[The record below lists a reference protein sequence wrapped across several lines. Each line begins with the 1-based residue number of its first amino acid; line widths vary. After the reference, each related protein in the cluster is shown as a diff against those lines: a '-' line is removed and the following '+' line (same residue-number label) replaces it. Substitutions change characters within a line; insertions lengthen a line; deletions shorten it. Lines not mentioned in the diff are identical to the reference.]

1 MERPDPTARAEQSSP
16 EALPL
21 QDIRVVEFTH
31 AVMGPAAGLILADL
45 GAEVIRVEPA
55 PQGDP
60 TRRLKGFGSG
70 YYTFFNRNKKSLAVD
85 LKTPEGQEIVRA
97 LLATM
102 DVLIENFAP
111 GTMERLGLGYPAV
124 RELNPAI
131 IYCSLKGFMEGPY
144 QHRTALDEVVQ
155 MMSGLAYMT
164 GPPGQPLRAGASIVD
179 ILGGTFGA
187 VAILTALRERERTGQ
202 GAFVQNGLFETA
214 AYIMGQH
221 MAYAAMAQEP
231 VPPMPARVSPWAVY
245 RLFHTAD
252 GQQVFV
258 GITSDKHWQ
267 AFCQAFQRPDLLAD
281 ESLATNAQR
290 VDARDRLHPELERMF
305 GRMSL
310 EEIVDRCQE
319 AGIPFAPVA
328 RPEDLFQ
335 DPHLVQSHGL
345 VDVALP
351 NGQRVRLPR
360 LPIAIHHTRY
370 GLRRDPPAI
379 GQDTAAI
386 LQSLGFDEVEIGRLH
401 QAQIVVDGRHP
412 SPHAPSEKEKP

>member
-1 MERPDPTARAEQSSP
+1 MERPEPTAGAERGST

-21 QDIRVVEFTH
+21 QDIRVAEFTH
-31 AVMGPAAGLILADL
+31 AVMGPAAGLVLADL

-55 PQGDP
+55 PQGDH

-70 YYTFFNRNKKSLAVD
+70 YHTFFNRNKKSLAVD
-85 LKTPEGQEIVRA
+85 LKAPEGQEIVRA
-97 LLATM
+97 LLATV

-124 RELNPAI
+124 RRVNPTI

-144 QHRTALDEVVQ
+144 QQRTALDEVVQ

-221 MAYAAMAQEP
+221 MAYAAISQEP

-267 AFCQAFQRPDLLAD
+267 AFCRAFQRPDLLAD
-281 ESLATNAQR
+281 PSLATNAQR

-310 EEIVDRCQE
+310 EEIVARCQE

-328 RPEDLFQ
+328 RPEDLFE
-335 DPHLVQSHGL
+335 DPHLVQSGGL

-351 NGQRVRLPR
+351 DGQRVRLPR
-360 LPIAIHHTRY
+360 LPIAIHHVRY

-379 GQDTAAI
+379 GEDTAAI
-386 LQSLGFDEVEIGRLH
+386 LQSLGFDEEEIRRLH
-401 QAQIVVDGRHP
+401 QAQIVVDGRRPAPHP
-412 SPHAPSEKEKP
+412 HSEKERP